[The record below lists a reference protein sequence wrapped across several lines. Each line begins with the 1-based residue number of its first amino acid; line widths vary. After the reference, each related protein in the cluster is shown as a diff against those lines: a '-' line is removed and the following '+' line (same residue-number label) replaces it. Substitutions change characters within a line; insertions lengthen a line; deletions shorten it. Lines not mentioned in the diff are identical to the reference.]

1 MSPRTVR
8 RVRRAGPLVALI
20 LAFAFAVSPGCARLG
35 KLAYQPMSMSPVQ
48 SKSTPGTHPT
58 PERIDLR
65 AMFGDTLIGLAANTG
80 DSTRRYLGRLRDG
93 YAVDTL
99 NVVLF
104 GDNRPGWR
112 ASRLA
117 PEFQDLQNTFSG
129 HPGALLRGLGSV
141 PMMLGKG
148 LYPDL
153 ALIRDIPDRVRRMPT
168 WGRERQVVSAV
179 LSKVDSLQ
187 KRGQF
192 VACAINTG
200 DLVNDGRFP
209 AHWARFLTITRPL
222 YSRVPYF
229 AVAGN
234 HERTD
239 TPVGVEN
246 WRTATGLP
254 VGGDRLYY
262 CFDSADGWVRFIA
275 LDTNPIVDPGS
286 RWSRRTQIDYSKEQ
300 FSWLVDRVKEHTGPV
315 VVMMHHPPFSVGYHR
330 EEWQRDSV
338 LTDRRFRMVNA
349 LHEQGISVIV
359 SGHEHCYERALLTW
373 PDGVLVNLV
382 SGGGGAPLLHI
393 PSQDSSA
400 AWFARYH
407 VAGSR
412 IETKN
417 VLVAETFNFT
427 LLRVWFGGGEFYTYS
442 VDRAGKSTQIDHVQI
457 DLSRYGVPTV
467 DQHKNPIPPQKGPH
481 LSSRPVA
488 VTGATD
494 PMATES
500 KSGADTVAA
509 GRRLLQP
516 SPIKPKPH
524 VPRRRRS
531 PVSSQEER

>member
-1 MSPRTVR
+1 VSPRARAATR
-8 RVRRAGPLVALI
+8 RLRAAAPLLALG
-20 LAFAFAVSPGCARLG
+20 LAFTFAVSPGCARSGRLT
-35 KLAYQPMSMSPVQ
+35 YVPQPASPVQ
-48 SKSTPGTHPT
+48 SKAAPAVGREP
-58 PERIDLR
+58 PERITLK

-99 NVVLF
+99 NVILF

-117 PEFQDLQNTFSG
+117 REFQDMQRTFSG
-129 HPGALLRGLGSV
+129 RPGALLRGVGAV
-141 PMMLGKG
+141 PVMLGKG
-148 LYPDL
+148 LFPDL
-153 ALIRDIPDRVRRMPT
+153 ALVRDVPDRIRQMPT

-187 KRGQF
+187 KLGQR
-192 VACAINTG
+192 VACTINTG
-200 DLVNDGRFP
+200 DLVNDGRYP

-222 YSRVPYF
+222 FSRVPYF

-239 TPVGVEN
+239 TELGVQN

-275 LDTNPIVDPGS
+275 LDTNPIVDPGG
-286 RWSRRTQIDYSKEQ
+286 RWSRKVQVDYSQEQ
-300 FSWLVDRVKEHTGPV
+300 FTWLVERVKEHTGPV
-315 VVMMHHPPFSVGYHR
+315 IVMMHHPPFSVGYHR
-330 EEWQRDSV
+330 DEWQRDSV
-338 LTDRRFRMVNA
+338 LANRRRRMVTA

-373 PDGVLVNLV
+373 PDAVLVNIV

-400 AWFARYH
+400 TWFSQYQ

-412 IETKN
+412 VERKN
-417 VLVAETFNFT
+417 VLVAEVFNFT
-427 LLRVWFGGGEFYTYS
+427 LLRVWFGGGEFYTYA
-442 VDRAGKSTQIDHVQI
+442 VDAAGKPTQIDHVMM
-457 DLSRYGVPTV
+457 DLSRYGVPKI
-467 DQHKNPIPPQKGPH
+467 DQHKIPVPPEKGPH
-481 LSSRPVA
+481 LSSKPVA
-488 VTGATD
+488 VKQGQD
-494 PMATES
+494 PMAQES
-500 KSGADTVAA
+500 KAATDTVSAS
-509 GRRLLQP
+509 RRLLTQP
-516 SPIKPKPH
+516 PPGKPKK
-524 VPRRRRS
+524 RTARGR
-531 PVSSQEER
+531 